1 MDASEE
7 YRELLSLY
15 KRAEDLLHSLGVDT
29 SIDTSAINELRYA
42 GRHALNAF
50 VAGANG
56 DAEEEGKQLSRAEAH
71 CERAMYDAYDG
82 AIFFHLQA
90 FQVFIDDY
98 RLIVIPDVLPDYVE
112 TTQRMEGAKRF
123 LEEARRQEDDRAAYY
138 DQAGE
143 HYRQIANA
151 MSGLQAARVELNK
164 KVADYNAQIE
174 RTVADEERTAAAMAA
189 SDQAR
194 GEAARGRKQ
203 TLWIAGVTTAINIAF
218 WLVRLFFEP

>member
-1 MDASEE
+1 
-7 YRELLSLY
+7 
-15 KRAEDLLHSLGVDT
+15 
-29 SIDTSAINELRYA
+29 
-42 GRHALNAF
+42 
-50 VAGANG
+50 
-56 DAEEEGKQLSRAEAH
+56 
-71 CERAMYDAYDG
+71 
-82 AIFFHLQA
+82 
-90 FQVFIDDY
+90 
-98 RLIVIPDVLPDYVE
+98 
-112 TTQRMEGAKRF
+112 MEGAKRF